1 MDKESLLTQEEKEF
15 FMTEAIKEANKAEK
29 IAEVPIGAIVVLDG
43 KIIGRGHNLREDSQD
58 ATAHAEMFAIKEA
71 CQTIGNWRLERAQL
85 FVTLEPCPMCSG
97 AMILSRV
104 DEVYFGAYDPKAGTA
119 GSLLNL
125 LEDER
130 FNHRAYVQGGILE
143 TECGQQL
150 TDFFR
155 KIRAKKKLAKKLAK
169 ELQEDIEKD

>member
-1 MDKESLLTQEEKEF
+1 MEKSSLLTQEEKEY
-15 FMTEAIKEANKAEK
+15 FMTEAMKEAHKAEA

-43 KIIGRGHNLREDSQD
+43 KIIGRGHNLREKSQE

-71 CQTIGNWRLERAQL
+71 CNAIGSWRLERAQL

-104 DEVYFGAYDPKAGTA
+104 DEVYFGAYDPKGGTA

-130 FNHRAYVQGGILE
+130 FNHRAYVEGGILE
-143 TECGQQL
+143 DLCGQQL
-150 TDFFR
+150 TRFFQE
-155 KIRAKKKLAKKLAK
+155 IRAKKKLAKEQAK
-169 ELQEDIEKD
+169 KLQEDVQKD